1 MRNNEDEFRQHTQ
14 ETLRTLRRLLT
25 PAAEDFGFEVN
36 LEAGALEIEF
46 QSPQAPITVTLH
58 SAQQQV
64 WLVSDSK
71 THKLTWD
78 VVENAF
84 VVEATGQ
91 TLQELLE
98 VAISEAV
105 GEDVTF

>member
-25 PAAEDFGFEVN
+25 PAGDDFGFEVSVQ
-36 LEAGALEIEF
+36 AGVLEIEF
-46 QSPQAPITVTLH
+46 APPQAPITLTLH

-64 WLVSDSK
+64 WLVSGTK
-71 THKLTWD
+71 THKLIWD
-78 VVENAF
+78 IVENAF
-84 VVEATGQ
+84 VLEATGQ

-98 VAISEAV
+98 AALSEAV